1 MMKFS
6 QVVAAVGVLL
16 VGACARGAGV
26 AITRDGNSDYVIS
39 VRAGALAVERTAAG
53 ELQTYLKKVTGADLA
68 VREAA
73 GDEVIEVRRDPKLAT
88 DEVRIDVRGKTIVIA
103 GGGARGVIYAVDS

>member
-39 VRAGALAVERTAAG
+39 VRAGASAVERTAAG

-73 GDEVIEVRRDPKLAT
+73 AGDVVIEVRRDPKLAT
-88 DEVRIDVRGKTIVIA
+88 DEIRIDVRGKKIVLA
-103 GGGARGVIYAVDS
+103 GGGERGVI